1 MFIGRDD
8 TQYKGYSF
16 CEEEDIRTG
25 FTRLRCKNRKLVT
38 GGTCK
43 VCIVVMNSAIEMF
56 AVNNKVHKCA
66 GMKTGKRG
74 RDSNE
79 EDKENANPIA
89 DP

>member
-56 AVNNKVHKCA
+56 AVNSEAHEC
-66 GMKTGKRG
+66 TGSKAKKRG
-74 RDSNE
+74 RGSNE
-79 EDKENANPIA
+79 EDKENANPYA
-89 DP
+89 DH